1 MSFPFP
7 TCSHSFNN
15 LTQKAKMTNFDRIL
29 RFCGSWA
36 IMILLVTAGLAPNA
50 LRADSFTYSPDT
62 VTFTPSGQDSTTGYV
77 RIAYTGD
84 SAGPGTYIHAWIS
97 DGSSYFSVSADTIH
111 VTTYSYIRIVYHVAS
126 GTVSGQLSI
135 SDDTTTHT
143 VVLIG
148 HGNPPPPDGEMYAVG
163 PYFPQNTPEGAD
175 TCTGDAL
182 HPNFPG
188 CYSLRLINTGSDAD
202 TLVSAGWLHDPSA
215 IFSWDSVSLPLT
227 VPAHDTV
234 YWPFCFNAPMNTNQY
249 TDTFVVHY
257 HDSASQTRYISRI
270 VSAKAIDTTPP
281 DGAVLGYGPYFPS
294 NTPEGADTCTHL
306 RLINSGGDLD
316 TIVSAGWTHDPGTYF
331 SWDTSAISFPFT
343 LASHDTT
350 FWDCCFHAPS
360 DTELHLDT
368 LIVRYHDVYSQDRYI
383 VRIVYGKAVDTTI
396 KTCYGMYAAASAV
409 TNYGDTSYIHL
420 YLHNLLDSSAT
431 LTALSI
437 LGSDDGA
444 FRVDSSGFPITIAA
458 NTYDSVWLKFIPNRT
473 SGSAEYNASATA
485 SFSTNDTAHCHEATV
500 SLVGYMPQTCSD
512 TESVSLDTTGTHD
525 VSLSGDSG
533 HYYAHRIDF
542 TNNSSSTVIVSAVSW
557 THSSSHFLVS
567 QIVPALPDTLAPSA
581 GMAVIIHFYGDS
593 SGTIYL
599 DTLALTVQAG
609 IAERG
614 GRFTPQSGNAGTL
627 YINFKGISNTA
638 SSVAAASV
646 PNAPNLLLYPNPS
659 TGLVNMELNGAMNA
673 TFEVIDVLGNV
684 IAAHSGSGVWQWNAS
699 ALGLPSDG
707 TYFIRASNGKE
718 VTTKR
723 LVLQR

>member
-1 MSFPFP
+1 
-7 TCSHSFNN
+7 
-15 LTQKAKMTNFDRIL
+15 MTNFDRIL
-29 RFCGSWA
+29 RFTV
-36 IMILLVTAGLAPNA
+36 ILLVTACIAPAA
-50 LRADSFTYSPDT
+50 LRADSYSYSPDT
-62 VTFTPSGQDSTTGYV
+62 VTFSPSGQDSMTGYV

-84 SAGPGTYIHAWIS
+84 SSGPGTYIHAWIS
-97 DGSSYFSVSADTIH
+97 DGSSYFSVSSDTIH
-111 VTTYSYIRIVYHVAS
+111 VTAYSYIRIVYHVQS
-126 GTVSGQLSI
+126 GTVTGQLSI

-148 HGNPPPPDGEMYAVG
+148 HANPPPPDGELNALG

-175 TCTGDAL
+175 TCTTM
-182 HPNFPG
+182 
-188 CYSLRLINTGSDAD
+188 RLINSGSDHD
-202 TLVSAGWLHDPSA
+202 TLVSAGWSHDPA
-215 IFSWDSVSLPLT
+215 GIFTWDTSGISIPLT
-227 VPAHDTV
+227 MPSHDTLF
-234 YWPFCFNAPMNTNQY
+234 WDFCFHAPQNTNQY
-249 TDTFVVHY
+249 TDTFVIRY

-270 VSAKAIDTTPP
+270 VYAKAIDTTPP
-281 DGAVLGYGPYFPS
+281 DGILSALGPYFPS
-294 NTPEGADTCTHL
+294 IPEGADTCTADTIRPNVPDDPL
-306 RLINSGGDLD
+306 RLINSGSDLD
-316 TIVSAGWTHDPGTYF
+316 TIVSAGWTHDPGSYF

-350 FWDCCFHAPS
+350 FWDFCFHAPS

-368 LIVRYHDVYSQDRYI
+368 FIVRYHDAYSQDRY
-383 VRIVYGKAVDTTI
+383 VTRIVYGKAVDTTI
-396 KTCYGMYAAASAV
+396 KTCYGMYAAAAAV

-420 YLHNLLDSSAT
+420 FIHNYLDSSVS
-431 LTALSI
+431 LTAISI
-437 LGSDDGA
+437 SGTDDGA
-444 FRVDSSGFPITIAA
+444 FRVDSSGFPNTIAA

-473 SGSAEYNASATA
+473 TGSTEYNASATA

-542 TNNSSSTVIVSAVSW
+542 TNNSTSTVIVSAVSW

-581 GMAVIIHFYGDS
+581 EMAIIVHFYGDS

-599 DTLALTVQAG
+599 DTLALTVEAG

-614 GRFTPQSGNAGTL
+614 GRFTPQSGPGIL
-627 YINFKGISNTA
+627 YVNFKGISNTV
-638 SSVAAASV
+638 SSVAAESV

-659 TGLVNMELNGAMNA
+659 TGVVNMELDGASNA

-684 IAAHSGSGVWQWNAS
+684 IASHTGSGAWQWNAN
-699 ALGLPSDG
+699 ALGLDG
-707 TYFIRASNGKE
+707 TYFIRASNGNE

-723 LVLQR
+723 LVLQK